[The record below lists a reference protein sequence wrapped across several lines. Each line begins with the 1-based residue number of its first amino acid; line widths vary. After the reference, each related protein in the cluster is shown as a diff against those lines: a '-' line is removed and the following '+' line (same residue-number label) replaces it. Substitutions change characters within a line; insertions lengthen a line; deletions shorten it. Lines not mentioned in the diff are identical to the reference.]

1 MAHLF
6 KIAVLLVLLSFTIK
20 SQASAKMPFLS
31 KLEAAKAGEFLSE
44 ICGETFCR
52 QDFNFSNIGVQC
64 DKYCEIKYDISPHI
78 PNFLTL
84 AMFQQAQ
91 HAQRNGYVLNVYWAL
106 ESAKN
111 FMDYYYTNV
120 GSLVEFENV
129 KVKAVCHV
137 FKLSDRKIGLE
148 QKFQLLYE
156 QQLNCTDA
164 MIINLSRM
172 RNSSQR
178 IKY

>member
-20 SQASAKMPFLS
+20 SQAKTKTPFLT
-31 KLEAAKAGEFLSE
+31 KLEAAQAGEFLTE

-52 QDFNFSNIGVQC
+52 QDFNFTNIGVNC
-64 DKYCEIKYDISPHI
+64 DKFCEIKYDIAPHI
-78 PNFLTL
+78 PNFFNL
-84 AMFQQAQ
+84 AMFHQAQ
-91 HAQRNGYVLNVYWAL
+91 HTQRSGYVLNVHWSL
-106 ESAKN
+106 NSAKM
-111 FMDYYYTNV
+111 FMDYYYSHV

-129 KVKAVCHV
+129 KIQATCQVY
-137 FKLSDRKIGLE
+137 KLTEKKIGLE

-156 QQLNCTDA
+156 NQLNCTDA

-172 RNSSQR
+172 RN
-178 IKY
+178 